1 MVLESDK
8 KLPDWQVSVSLARQR
23 GGMTAHL
30 IARLAGFA
38 VLAAVSACSSPPL
51 EQDGAADS
59 AKNAAKGLAIESVA
73 AKAVENVPL
82 GSVPGTI
89 SLPPEARV
97 AVTAP
102 FAGAVVRVYV
112 IEGQEVM
119 RGAPLG
125 LVRAA
130 EPVAIGGDLARAR
143 SAAALAEARAKR
155 LAQLAD
161 EGIIAEAR
169 ADEARAELEQARASV
184 AQFARM
190 ASLGGV
196 GADGTMTLRAPIAGR
211 VAHVGVET
219 GGGVDTLTAPFVVEA
234 AGAYQIELQL
244 PERLAQ
250 AVRPGMAVEIA
261 LGGEGAKPVG
271 GQIIAV
277 APSLDPATR
286 SVMARASIGGA
297 PGVIAGRTVTDTIL
311 GQGRGIAVP
320 DRAVT
325 RIGDKDHVFV
335 RAAKSGGKAWEP
347 RAVTVAARSGGLA
360 VISSGLA
367 AGEVV
372 AASSVAEL
380 KAMSAE

>member
-1 MVLESDK
+1 
-8 KLPDWQVSVSLARQR
+8 
-23 GGMTAHL
+23 MTPHL
-30 IARLAGFA
+30 IARLAP
-38 VLAAVSACSSPPL
+38 LAAFAAMSACSSPSS
-51 EQDGAADS
+51 EQTGDPAAIAD
-59 AKNAAKGLAIESVA
+59 AAAGLVIESVA
-73 AKAVENVPL
+73 ASEVDNVPL

-112 IEGQEVM
+112 IEGQQVA
-119 RGAPLG
+119 RGQRLG
-125 LVRAA
+125 LMRAA
-130 EPVAIGGDLARAR
+130 EPVQIGGDLARAR

-155 LAQLAD
+155 LGQLAD
-161 EGIIAEAR
+161 EGIIAQAR
-169 ADEARAELEQARASV
+169 ADEAKAEWEQARASV

-196 GADGTMTLRAPIAGR
+196 GPDGTVTLRAPIAGR
-211 VAHVGVET
+211 IAHVGVET
-219 GGGVDTLTAPFVVEA
+219 GGGVDAVTAPFVVEA
-234 AGAYQIELQL
+234 AGAYLIELQL

-250 AVRPGMAVEIA
+250 AVQPGMAVEIA
-261 LGGEGAKPVG
+261 LGDEGAGPVG
-271 GQIIAV
+271 GKIIAV

-286 SVMARASIGGA
+286 SVMARASIGAA
-297 PGVIAGRTVTDTIL
+297 PGVIAGRNVTVTIL

-335 RAAKSGGKAWEP
+335 RNGKAWEK
-347 RAVTVAARSGGLA
+347 REVTVASRGRGLA
-360 VISSGLA
+360 VISAGLA

-372 AASSVAEL
+372 AGSSVAEL
-380 KAMSAE
+380 KAMNAE

>member
-1 MVLESDK
+1 
-8 KLPDWQVSVSLARQR
+8 
-23 GGMTAHL
+23 MTSHL
-30 IARLAGFA
+30 IARLAAIA
-38 VLAAVSACSSPPL
+38 VLAALPACSSPQS
-51 EQDGAADS
+51 EQAADP
-59 AKNAAKGLAIESVA
+59 AATKEAAKGLAIESVA
-73 AKAVENVPL
+73 AREVDNVPL

-112 IEGQEVM
+112 IEGQQVA
-119 RGAPLG
+119 RGEALG
-125 LVRAA
+125 LMRAA
-130 EPVAIGGDLARAR
+130 EPVQIGGDLARAR

-161 EGIIAEAR
+161 EGIIAAAR
-169 ADEARAELEQARASV
+169 ADEAKAEWEQARASV

-196 GADGTMTLRAPIAGR
+196 GPDGTMTLRAPIAGR

-219 GGGVDTLTAPFVVEA
+219 GGGVDAVTAPFVVEA

-244 PERLAQ
+244 PERMAQ
-250 AVRPGMAVEIA
+250 QVRPGMAVEIS
-261 LGGEGAKPVG
+261 LGGADGAGPVG
-271 GQIIAV
+271 GKIIAV
-277 APSLDPATR
+277 APSLDPVTR
-286 SVMARASIGGA
+286 SVMARASIGAA
-297 PGVIAGRTVTDTIL
+297 PGVIAGRNVSVTIL
-311 GQGRGIAVP
+311 GNGRGIAVP

-325 RIGDKDHVFV
+325 RIGGEDHVFV
-335 RAAKSGGKAWEP
+335 RKGKVWEK

-360 VISSGLA
+360 VISSGIA
-367 AGEVV
+367 ADEMV

-380 KAMSAE
+380 KAMNAE

>member
-1 MVLESDK
+1 
-8 KLPDWQVSVSLARQR
+8 
-23 GGMTAHL
+23 MTPHL
-30 IARLAGFA
+30 IARLAPLA
-38 VLAAVSACSSPPL
+38 ILAAMPACSSPL
-51 EQDGAADS
+51 SEQTGKQTATAD
-59 AKNAAKGLAIESVA
+59 ATAGLAIESVA
-73 AKAVENVPL
+73 AKEIDKVPL

-112 IEGQEVM
+112 IEGQQVV
-119 RGAPLG
+119 RGQVLG
-125 LVRAA
+125 LMRAT

-155 LAQLAD
+155 LAQLAE

-169 ADEARAELEQARASV
+169 ADEAKAEWEQARASV
-184 AQFARM
+184 AQFAKL
-190 ASLGGV
+190 ASLSGV
-196 GADGTMTLRAPIAGR
+196 SGDGTMTLRAPIAGR

-219 GGGVDTLTAPFVVEA
+219 GGGVDTVTAPFVIEA

-250 AVRPGMAVEIA
+250 SVRPGMAVETMM
-261 LGGEGAKPVG
+261 GGEGATPVSG
-271 GQIIAV
+271 TIIAV
-277 APSLDPATR
+277 APSLDPASR

-297 PGVIAGRTVTDTIL
+297 PGVIAGRNVTVTIL
-311 GQGRGIAVP
+311 GNGRGITVP

-325 RIGDKDHVFV
+325 RIGDKDHVFI
-335 RAAKSGGKAWEP
+335 RNGKAWEK
-347 RAVTVAARSGGLA
+347 RAVTVASRVGEFA
-360 VISSGLA
+360 VISAGLS

-372 AASSVAEL
+372 AASSIAEL
-380 KAMSAE
+380 KAMNAE

>member
-1 MVLESDK
+1 
-8 KLPDWQVSVSLARQR
+8 
-23 GGMTAHL
+23 MTPQL
-30 IARLAGFA
+30 ISRLAPLA
-38 VLAAVSACSSPPL
+38 VLAAMPACSFLPS
-51 EQDGAADS
+51 EQTDDQATKADAA
-59 AKNAAKGLAIESVA
+59 AGLAIESVA
-73 AKAVENVPL
+73 AREVDNVPL

-112 IEGQEVM
+112 IEGQEVA
-119 RGAPLG
+119 RGQALG
-125 LVRAA
+125 LMRAT

-143 SAAALAEARAKR
+143 SAATLAEARAKR

-161 EGIIAEAR
+161 EGIIAQAR
-169 ADEARAELEQARASV
+169 ADEAKAEWDQTRASV
-184 AQFARM
+184 AQFSKM

-196 GADGTMTLRAPIAGR
+196 GADGTMTLRSPIAGR
-211 VAHVGVET
+211 VAKVAIET
-219 GGGVDTLTAPFVVEA
+219 GGGVDTVNAPFLVEA
-234 AGAYQIELQL
+234 AGTYQIALQL

-261 LGGEGAKPVG
+261 LGSEGASPIG
-271 GQIIAV
+271 GRIIAV

-286 SVMARASIGGA
+286 SVMALASVGEA
-297 PGVIAGRTVTDTIL
+297 PGVIAGRNVSVTIL

-335 RAAKSGGKAWEP
+335 RKDKGWEK
-347 RAVTVAARSGGLA
+347 RAVTVVSRSGGLA
-360 VISSGLA
+360 VISAGLA

-372 AASSVAEL
+372 AGSSVAEL
-380 KAMSAE
+380 KAMNAK

>member
-1 MVLESDK
+1 
-8 KLPDWQVSVSLARQR
+8 
-23 GGMTAHL
+23 MTPHL
-30 IARLAGFA
+30 IARLAPLA
-38 VLAAVSACSSPPL
+38 VLAILPACSSPPS
-51 EQDGAADS
+51 EQTGDKAVTADPAA
-59 AKNAAKGLAIESVA
+59 GLAIESVA
-73 AKAVENVPL
+73 AREVDNVPL

-112 IEGQEVM
+112 IEGQQVA
-119 RGAPLG
+119 RGEALG
-125 LVRAA
+125 LMRAT

-143 SAAALAEARAKR
+143 SATTLAEARARR

-161 EGIIAEAR
+161 EGVIAHAR
-169 ADEARAELEQARASV
+169 ADEAKAELEQARASV
-184 AQFARM
+184 AQFSRM

-196 GADGTMTLRAPIAGR
+196 AADGTMTLRSPIAGR
-211 VAHVGVET
+211 VAAVAVET
-219 GGGVDTLTAPFVVEA
+219 GGGVDTVTAPFVVEA
-234 AGAYQIELQL
+234 AGAYQVELQL

-261 LGGEGAKPVG
+261 LGADGAKPVG

-297 PGVIAGRTVTDTIL
+297 PGVIAGRYVTVTIL

-320 DRAVT
+320 ERAVT

-335 RAAKSGGKAWEP
+335 RKGKAWEK

-360 VISSGLA
+360 VIAGGLA
-367 AGEVV
+367 AGEIV
-372 AASSVAEL
+372 AGSSVAEL
-380 KAMSAE
+380 KAMNAE

>member
-1 MVLESDK
+1 
-8 KLPDWQVSVSLARQR
+8 
-23 GGMTAHL
+23 MTPHL
-30 IARLAGFA
+30 IARLAPLA
-38 VLAAVSACSSPPL
+38 VLAALSACSSPPS
-51 EQDGAADS
+51 EQTSDKAA
-59 AKNAAKGLAIESVA
+59 NADKAAGLAIESVA
-73 AKAVENVPL
+73 AREVDNVPL

-112 IEGQEVM
+112 IEGQEVA
-119 RGAPLG
+119 RGAALG
-125 LVRAA
+125 LVRAT

-143 SAAALAEARAKR
+143 SAASLAEARAKR

-161 EGIIAEAR
+161 EGVIAHAR
-169 ADEARAELEQARASV
+169 ADEAKAELEQARASV
-184 AQFARM
+184 AQFARL

-196 GADGTMTLRAPIAGR
+196 SSDGTITLRAPIAGR
-211 VAHVGVET
+211 VAAVGVET

-234 AGAYQIELQL
+234 AGAWQVELQL

-261 LGGEGAKPVG
+261 LGGDGAKPVG
-271 GQIIAV
+271 GKIIAV

-297 PGVIAGRTVTDTIL
+297 PGVIAGRNVTVTIL

-320 DRAVT
+320 ERVVT
-325 RIGDKDHVFV
+325 RIGEKDHVFV
-335 RAAKSGGKAWEP
+335 RKGKAWEK
-347 RAVTVAARSGGLA
+347 RAVTLAARSGGLA
-360 VISSGLA
+360 VIAEGLA
-367 AGEVV
+367 AGEAV

-380 KAMSAE
+380 KAMTAE

>member
-1 MVLESDK
+1 
-8 KLPDWQVSVSLARQR
+8 
-23 GGMTAHL
+23 MTPHL
-30 IARLAGFA
+30 IARLAA
-38 VLAAVSACSSPPL
+38 LAMLAAMPACSPT
-51 EQDGAADS
+51 AADTAS
-59 AKNAAKGLAIESVA
+59 DPAAGAGATAGLAIESVA
-73 AKAVENVPL
+73 ARAVDNVPL

-112 IEGQEVM
+112 IEGQEVA
-119 RGAPLG
+119 RGAALG
-125 LVRAA
+125 LMRAA
-130 EPVAIGGDLARAR
+130 EPVQIGGDLARAR
-143 SAAALAEARAKR
+143 SAATLAEARAKR

-161 EGIIAEAR
+161 EGIIADAR
-169 ADEARAELEQARASV
+169 ADEAKAELEQARASV

-219 GGGVDTLTAPFVVEA
+219 GGGVDTLIAPFVIEA
-234 AGAYQIELQL
+234 AGAYQIALQL

-261 LGGEGAKPVG
+261 LSAQGAAPVG
-271 GQIIAV
+271 GKIIAV
-277 APSLDPATR
+277 APSLDPASR
-286 SVMARASIGGA
+286 SVMARASIAAA
-297 PGVIAGRTVTDTIL
+297 PGLIAGRNVTVTIL
-311 GQGRGIAVP
+311 GNGRGIAVP

-335 RAAKSGGKAWEP
+335 RKGKSWEK
-347 RAVTVAARSGGLA
+347 RAVTIVSRGGGLA
-360 VISSGLA
+360 VISAGLA

-372 AASSVAEL
+372 AGSSVAEL
-380 KAMSAE
+380 KAMNAE

>member
-1 MVLESDK
+1 
-8 KLPDWQVSVSLARQR
+8 
-23 GGMTAHL
+23 MTPHL
-30 IARLAGFA
+30 ITRLAPLA
-38 VLAAVSACSSPPL
+38 VLAALPACSSPTS
-51 EQDGAADS
+51 EQTDDKATKADAGA
-59 AKNAAKGLAIESVA
+59 GLAIESVA
-73 AKAVENVPL
+73 ARQVDNVPL

-89 SLPPEARV
+89 GLPPEARV

-102 FAGAVVRVYV
+102 FAGAVVRLFV
-112 IEGQEVM
+112 IEGQEVA

-125 LVRAA
+125 LVRAT

-143 SAAALAEARAKR
+143 SAATLAEARAKR

-169 ADEARAELEQARASV
+169 ADEAEAELEQARASV
-184 AQFARM
+184 AQFAKL

-196 GADGTMTLRAPIAGR
+196 SGDGTMALRAPIAGR

-219 GGGVDTLTAPFVVEA
+219 GGGVDTVTAPFVVEA
-234 AGAYQIELQL
+234 AGAYQVELQL

-261 LGGEGAKPVG
+261 LGSDGAQPVG
-271 GQIIAV
+271 GKIIAV

-297 PGVIAGRTVTDTIL
+297 PGVISGRNVTVTIL
-311 GQGRGIAVP
+311 GNGRGIAVP

-335 RAAKSGGKAWEP
+335 RKDKTWAK
-347 RAVTVAARSGGLA
+347 RAVSVASRGGEFA
-360 VISSGLA
+360 VISAGLA

-372 AASSVAEL
+372 AASSIAEL
-380 KAMSAE
+380 KAMNAE

>member
-1 MVLESDK
+1 
-8 KLPDWQVSVSLARQR
+8 
-23 GGMTAHL
+23 MTTHL
-30 IARLAGFA
+30 IARLAAFA
-38 VLAAVSACSSPPL
+38 VLAALPACSFPPS
-51 EQDGAADS
+51 EQPGDPADKS
-59 AKNAAKGLAIESVA
+59 EAAKGLAIESVA
-73 AKAVENVPL
+73 AKAVDNVPL

-89 SLPPEARV
+89 TLPPEARV

-112 IEGQEVM
+112 IEGQQVA
-119 RGAPLG
+119 RGEALG

-130 EPVAIGGDLARAR
+130 EPVQIGGDLARAR

-161 EGIIAEAR
+161 EGIIAQAR
-169 ADEARAELEQARASV
+169 ADEAKAELEQARASV
-184 AQFARM
+184 AQFSKM
-190 ASLGGV
+190 ASLGNV
-196 GADGTMTLRAPIAGR
+196 GADGTMTLRAPISGR

-219 GGGVDTLTAPFVVEA
+219 GGGVDTVTAPFVIEA

-250 AVRPGMAVEIA
+250 AVRPGMAVEVA
-261 LGGEGAKPVG
+261 LGGEDTKPVG

-286 SVMARASIGGA
+286 SVMARASIGAA
-297 PGVIAGRTVTDTIL
+297 PGVIAGRNVTVTIL
-311 GQGRGIAVP
+311 GEGRGIAVP

-335 RAAKSGGKAWEP
+335 RKGKGWEK
-347 RAVTVAARSGGLA
+347 RAVTVASRAGELA
-360 VISSGLA
+360 VISSGLS

-372 AASSVAEL
+372 AGSSVAEL
-380 KAMSAE
+380 KAMNAE

>member
-1 MVLESDK
+1 
-8 KLPDWQVSVSLARQR
+8 
-23 GGMTAHL
+23 MTPHL
-30 IARLAGFA
+30 IARLAPLA
-38 VLAAVSACSSPPL
+38 VLAAMPACSSPPL
-51 EQDGAADS
+51 EQAGDKAAQAD
-59 AKNAAKGLAIESVA
+59 AAAGLAIESVA
-73 AKAVENVPL
+73 AREVDNVPL

-112 IEGQEVM
+112 IEGQEVG
-119 RGAPLG
+119 RGEALG
-125 LVRAA
+125 LMRAT

-143 SAAALAEARAKR
+143 SAATLAEARAKR

-161 EGIIAEAR
+161 EGVIAQAR
-169 ADEARAELEQARASV
+169 ADEAKAEWEQARASV
-184 AQFARM
+184 AQFSKM

-211 VAHVGVET
+211 VAAVAVET
-219 GGGVDTLTAPFVVEA
+219 GGGVDTVTAPFVVEA

-261 LGGEGAKPVG
+261 LGGDGAKPVG

-297 PGVIAGRTVTDTIL
+297 PGVIAGRNVTVTIL
-311 GQGRGIAVP
+311 GQERGIAVP

-335 RAAKSGGKAWEP
+335 RKGKAWEK
-347 RAVTVAARSGGLA
+347 RAVTLAARSGGLA
-360 VISSGLA
+360 VIAEGLA
-367 AGEVV
+367 AGEIV
-372 AASSVAEL
+372 AGSSVAEL
-380 KAMSAE
+380 KAMNAE

>member
-1 MVLESDK
+1 
-8 KLPDWQVSVSLARQR
+8 
-23 GGMTAHL
+23 MTPHL
-30 IARLAGFA
+30 IAQLAPLA
-38 VLAAVSACSSPPL
+38 MLAALSACSSPPS
-51 EQDGAADS
+51 EQSADTAAQAD
-59 AKNAAKGLAIESVA
+59 AAAGLAIESVA
-73 AKAVENVPL
+73 AREVDIVPL

-112 IEGQEVM
+112 IEGQEVA
-119 RGAPLG
+119 RGEALG
-125 LVRAA
+125 LVRAT

-143 SAAALAEARAKR
+143 SAASLAEARAKR
-155 LAQLAD
+155 LTQLAE
-161 EGIIAEAR
+161 EGVIAHAR

-196 GADGTMTLRAPIAGR
+196 GSDGTMTLRSPIAGR
-211 VAHVGVET
+211 VAAVAVET

-234 AGAYQIELQL
+234 AGAWQVELQL

-261 LGGEGAKPVG
+261 LSGDGAKPVG
-271 GQIIAV
+271 GKIIAV

-297 PGVIAGRTVTDTIL
+297 PGVIVGRNVTVTIL

-320 DRAVT
+320 ERAVT

-335 RAAKSGGKAWEP
+335 RKGKAWEK

-360 VISSGLA
+360 VIAEGLA
-367 AGEVV
+367 TGEVV
-372 AASSVAEL
+372 AGSSVAEL
-380 KAMSAE
+380 KAMNAE

>member
-1 MVLESDK
+1 
-8 KLPDWQVSVSLARQR
+8 
-23 GGMTAHL
+23 MTPHL
-30 IARLAGFA
+30 IARLVPLA
-38 VLAAVSACSSPPL
+38 VLAAVSACSSSPE
-51 EQDGAADS
+51 EQSAGKAA
-59 AKNAAKGLAIESVA
+59 NADAAAGLAIESVA
-73 AKAVENVPL
+73 AREVDNVPL

-112 IEGQEVM
+112 IEGQQVA
-119 RGAPLG
+119 RGEALG
-125 LVRAA
+125 LVRAT
-130 EPVAIGGDLARAR
+130 EPVAIRGDLARAR
-143 SAAALAEARAKR
+143 SAATLAEARAKR

-161 EGIIAEAR
+161 EGVIAQAR
-169 ADEARAELEQARASV
+169 ADEAKAEWEQARASV
-184 AQFARM
+184 AQFSRI

-196 GADGTMTLRAPIAGR
+196 GADGAMTLRSPIAGR
-211 VAHVGVET
+211 VAAVAVET
-219 GGGVDTLTAPFVVEA
+219 GGGVDTVTAPFVVEA

-250 AVRPGMAVEIA
+250 AVRPGMGVEVA
-261 LGGEGAKPVG
+261 LGGEDAKPIG
-271 GQIIAV
+271 GKIIAV

-297 PGVIAGRTVTDTIL
+297 PGVIAGRNVTVTIL
-311 GQGRGIAVP
+311 GQERGIAVP
-320 DRAVT
+320 ERAVT

-335 RAAKSGGKAWEP
+335 RKGKAWEK

-360 VISSGLA
+360 VIGEGLA
-367 AGEVV
+367 AGELV

-380 KAMSAE
+380 KAMNAE

>member
-1 MVLESDK
+1 
-8 KLPDWQVSVSLARQR
+8 
-23 GGMTAHL
+23 MTPHL
-30 IARLAGFA
+30 IARLAPLA
-38 VLAAVSACSSPPL
+38 VLAALPACSSPPS
-51 EQDGAADS
+51 EQTADKAA
-59 AKNAAKGLAIESVA
+59 NADAAAGLAIESVA
-73 AKAVENVPL
+73 AREVDNVPL

-112 IEGQEVM
+112 IEGQEVA
-119 RGAPLG
+119 RGQALG
-125 LVRAA
+125 LMRAT

-143 SAAALAEARAKR
+143 SAASLAEARAKR
-155 LAQLAD
+155 LALLAD
-161 EGIIAEAR
+161 EGVIAHAR
-169 ADEARAELEQARASV
+169 ADEAKAELEQARASV
-184 AQFARM
+184 AQFAKL

-196 GADGTMTLRAPIAGR
+196 GADGTMTLRSPIAGR

-234 AGAYQIELQL
+234 AGAYQVELQL

-250 AVRPGMAVEIA
+250 VVRPGMAVEIA
-261 LGGEGAKPVG
+261 LGRDGAQPVG
-271 GQIIAV
+271 GQLIAV

-297 PGVIAGRTVTDTIL
+297 PGVIAGRNVTVTIL

-320 DRAVT
+320 ERAIT

-335 RAAKSGGKAWEP
+335 RAAKSGDKTWEK

-360 VISSGLA
+360 VITEGLA
-367 AGEVV
+367 ASEVV
-372 AASSVAEL
+372 AGSSVAEL
-380 KAMSAE
+380 KAMNAE

>member
-1 MVLESDK
+1 
-8 KLPDWQVSVSLARQR
+8 
-23 GGMTAHL
+23 MTSHL
-30 IARLAGFA
+30 IARLAAFA
-38 VLAAVSACSSPPL
+38 VLAALPACSSPQS
-51 EQDGAADS
+51 EQAADP
-59 AKNAAKGLAIESVA
+59 AATEDTAKGLAIEPVA
-73 AKAVENVPL
+73 AREVDNVPL

-112 IEGQEVM
+112 IEGQQGA
-119 RGAPLG
+119 RGEALG
-125 LVRAA
+125 LMRAS
-130 EPVAIGGDLARAR
+130 EPVQIGGDLARAR

-161 EGIIAEAR
+161 EGIIAAAR
-169 ADEARAELEQARASV
+169 ADEAKAEWGQARASV

-196 GADGTMTLRAPIAGR
+196 GPDGTMTLRAPIAGR

-219 GGGVDTLTAPFVVEA
+219 GGGVDAITAPFVVEA

-250 AVRPGMAVEIA
+250 QVRPGMAVEIA
-261 LGGEGAKPVG
+261 LGGEGIAPVG
-271 GQIIAV
+271 GKIIAV

-297 PGVIAGRTVTDTIL
+297 PGVIAGRNVTVTIL
-311 GQGRGIAVP
+311 GEGRGIAVP
-320 DRAVT
+320 DRAIT
-325 RIGDKDHVFV
+325 RIGNKDHVFV
-335 RAAKSGGKAWEP
+335 RKGKAWEK
-347 RAVTVAARSGGLA
+347 RAVTVSSRGGGLA
-360 VISSGLA
+360 VISAGLV

-380 KAMSAE
+380 KAMNAE